1 MDLGGWGVFVV
12 VEGSFD
18 EQRGATFPHANST
31 RVAMTARRPTPSSRA
46 RPMAVVNESN
56 TATSGGLDDKPVA
69 RALPAPDRRHRCA
82 LPATTP

>member
-1 MDLGGWGVFVV
+1 MYLGHWGVLVV
-12 VEGSFD
+12 VEGGFD

-31 RVAMTARRPTPSSRA
+31 RVAMTARRPIPSSRV

-69 RALPAPDRRHRCA
+69 RALRAPDRRHRCA
-82 LPATTP
+82 LPATAP